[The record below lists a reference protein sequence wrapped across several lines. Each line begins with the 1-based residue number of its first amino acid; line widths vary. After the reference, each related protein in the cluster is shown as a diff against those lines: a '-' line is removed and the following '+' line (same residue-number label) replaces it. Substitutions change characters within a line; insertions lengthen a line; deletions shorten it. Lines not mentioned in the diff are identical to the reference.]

1 MFIYIYMYIYI
12 HHITYIYI
20 YRERETEEQVNKLNK
35 IFCFVYDAAYTDS
48 KDLAKKNFLRA
59 RF

>member
-1 MFIYIYMYIYI
+1 MYIYTSYNIYIYI
-12 HHITYIYI
+12 
-20 YRERETEEQVNKLNK
+20 ERETEEQVNKLNK